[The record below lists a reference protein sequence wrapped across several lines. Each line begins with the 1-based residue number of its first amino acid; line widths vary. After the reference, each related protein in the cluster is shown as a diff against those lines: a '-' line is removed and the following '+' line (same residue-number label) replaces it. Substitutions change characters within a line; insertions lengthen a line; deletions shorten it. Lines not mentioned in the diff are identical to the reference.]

1 VAERELP
8 VVRLRAER
16 ERSVR
21 RRHPWLMSGSIEAV
35 EGEPAPG
42 AGVLVVDSRGRP
54 LGWGDWDPGAQ
65 IRVRICEFGDAKRA
79 APADW
84 LRARLRAALHWR
96 TRHALLQ
103 DTDALRLVHAEADGL
118 PGLIVDRYADHLVVR
133 PGTPGMLARVPLL
146 AELLAAAAPA
156 RGAWLRGEPQRG
168 TPVAERALFGEIP
181 GAPIEIHE
189 RGRHYAVDLRRGQKT
204 GFYLD
209 QRDARDL
216 FQRLAPGA
224 RAADLFCY
232 TGGFAAAALAGGAAS
247 VVAVD
252 TSESALALLAQNA
265 PGAAAVCEDVAE
277 YLRRDPG
284 PFDLIALDPPPLAR
298 RKRDVPAAARA
309 YKDLI
314 LRALRRAAPGAHL
327 LAFSCSHHVDPWL
340 LRSIAFGAAEDAG
353 RDVQLLGLL
362 GAPPDHPVALVHPE
376 GEYLKGLLLR
386 VAY

>member
-1 VAERELP
+1 VEERELP

-35 EGEPAPG
+35 EGEPAAG
-42 AGVLVVDSRGRP
+42 ARVLVVDSRGRR
-54 LGWGDWDPGAQ
+54 LGWGDWDPEAQ
-65 IRVRICEFGDAKRA
+65 IRVRLCGLGESKPAEE
-79 APADW
+79 ADW

-96 TRHALLQ
+96 AGHALLR

-118 PGLIVDRYADHLVVR
+118 PGLIVDRYADHLVVKA
-133 PGTPGMLARVPLL
+133 GTPGMLRRVVLV
-146 AELLAAAAPA
+146 AELLAAETPA
-156 RGAWLRGEPQRG
+156 KGAWLRGETRSP
-168 TPVAERALFGEIP
+168 AERALFGEIP
-181 GAPIEIHE
+181 ESPVEIHE
-189 RGRHYAVDLRRGQKT
+189 RGRRYAVDLRRGQKT

-209 QRDARDL
+209 QRDARDC
-216 FQRLAPGA
+216 FQRLAPGG
-224 RAADLFCY
+224 RVADLFCY
-232 TGGFAAAALAGGAAS
+232 TGGFAAAALAGGARS

-252 TSESALALLAQNA
+252 TSEPALALLARNA
-265 PGAAAVCEDVAE
+265 PGASAVCEDVAD

-309 YKDLI
+309 YKDLN
-314 LRALRRAAPGAHL
+314 LRALRRTAPGGQL
-327 LAFSCSHHVDPWL
+327 LTFCCSHHVEPWL
-340 LRSIAFGAAEDAG
+340 LRSIVFGAAEDAG
-353 RDVQLLGLL
+353 REVQVLGVL

-386 VAY
+386 VS

>member
-1 VAERELP
+1 VGERDWP

-16 ERSVR
+16 ERSVL
-21 RRHPWLMSGSIEAV
+21 RRHPWVMSGSVEAV
-35 EGEPAPG
+35 EGAPEPG
-42 AGVLVVDSRGRP
+42 AAVLVVDSRGRR
-54 LGWGDWDPGAQ
+54 LGWGDWDPDAQ
-65 IRVRICEFGDAKRA
+65 IRVRLCEVGAKA
-79 APADW
+79 TAPADW
-84 LRARLRAALHWR
+84 LRARLRAALAWR
-96 TRHALLQ
+96 ANHPLLR

-133 PGTPGMLARVPLL
+133 PGTPGMLARLPLL
-146 AELLAAAAPA
+146 AEILAAELPLK
-156 RGAWLRGEPQRG
+156 GAWLRGETRG
-168 TPVAERALFGEIP
+168 APVPERTLFGEVP
-181 GAPIEIHE
+181 ETPVEIHE
-189 RGRHYAVDLRRGQKT
+189 RGRRYAVDLRRGQKT

-216 FQRLAPGA
+216 FQRLAPGC

-232 TGGFAAAALAGGAAS
+232 TGGFASAALAGGAAS

-252 TSESALALLAQNA
+252 TSEPALALLARNA
-265 PGAAAVCEDVAE
+265 PGASAVCEDVSE

-309 YKDLI
+309 YKDLN
-314 LRALRRAAPGAHL
+314 LWALRRAAPGAHL
-327 LAFSCSHHVDPWL
+327 LTFSCSHHLDARL
-340 LRSIAFGAAEDAG
+340 LRSIAFGAAEDAE
-353 RDVQLLGLL
+353 REVQVLSVL

-386 VAY
+386 VA